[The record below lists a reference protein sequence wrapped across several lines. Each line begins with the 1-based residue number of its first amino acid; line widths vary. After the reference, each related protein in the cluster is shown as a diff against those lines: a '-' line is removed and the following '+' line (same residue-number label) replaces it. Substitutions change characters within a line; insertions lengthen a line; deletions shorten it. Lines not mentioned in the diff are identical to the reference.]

1 MRDADRKR
9 FAAALAGAAEIY
21 GKGVSESAAE
31 IWFAALR
38 DVTIDAYEAAMMRH
52 MRDPDTGRFMPR
64 PADIIAQIRG
74 AGAND
79 GRPEADEAFALVP
92 KGEQDTAVWTAEMAT
107 AWYAGACD
115 LYHTDRVGARM
126 AFRASYDRAVRVARE
141 TGVPVKWAVT
151 LGLDPR
157 GREEPVR
164 KAVADGRLPP
174 SAVLLLVGPVEARA
188 ADIIARATTRL
199 TVTA

>member
-38 DVTIDAYEAAMMRH
+38 DVPIDAYEAAMMRH

-74 AGAND
+74 TGAND

-92 KGEQDTAVWTAEMAT
+92 KTEHDTAVWTDEMSV
-107 AWYAGACD
+107 AWYGGASD
-115 LYHTDRVGARM
+115 LYESDRVGARM
-126 AFRASYDRAVRVARE
+126 AFRASYDRAVRVARGAGE
-141 TGVPVKWAVT
+141 PVKWTVT

-157 GREEPVR
+157 GREGPVR
-164 KAVADGRLPP
+164 KAIADGRLSP
-174 SAVLLLVGPVEARA
+174 SAVLLLVGPLEAGA
-188 ADIIARATTRL
+188 AEIIALATKRL
-199 TVTA
+199 TVAA